1 MLIKLWSSH
10 LRTASIA
17 FFGSSE
23 EENLDS
29 STYGAFFMSFAV
41 MEDSQSVGVTSEC
54 YEITY

>member
-29 STYGAFFMSFAV
+29 STYGAFFTSFAV
-41 MEDSQSVGVTSEC
+41 MEDSQSVISEC